1 MTKTSLKT
9 LAGDAIV
16 LLRKMFGEGIDFEYA
31 EYYQSNE
38 TLTGIALRLPGCTT
52 IPTVCL
58 DDMPDDATAEDI
70 ANIAATVFQDAL
82 RNFRDFPV
90 LPVMT
95 RETVLAN
102 FVLQALSCK
111 RNRQLLRAHRHITR
125 FLSSGSSFKTSIGW
139 HSVRC

>member
-16 LLRKMFGEGIDFEYA
+16 LLRKMFGEGIDFECA

-38 TLTGIALRLPGCTT
+38 TLTGITLRLPGCTT

-90 LPVMT
+90 LPEMT

-102 FVLQALSCK
+102 VVLQALGRDRK
-111 RNRQLLRAHRHITR
+111 
-125 FLSSGSSFKTSIGW
+125 
-139 HSVRC
+139 SVV